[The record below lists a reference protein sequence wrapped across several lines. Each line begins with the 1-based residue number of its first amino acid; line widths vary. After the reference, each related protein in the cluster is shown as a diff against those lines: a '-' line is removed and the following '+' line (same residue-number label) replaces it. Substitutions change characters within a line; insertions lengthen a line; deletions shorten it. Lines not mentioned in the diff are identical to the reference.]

1 LRNPKVASR
10 STQLKAEVF
19 VTEDVCQSRAKL
31 ATRLAFVAAGFG
43 VACWAPLVPFAK
55 TRCHLGDGT
64 MGLVLLLL
72 GAGSIVAMPLA
83 ANLSARFSSKPI
95 VLSGGVGLAVILPLL
110 SIVSSPIPLGV
121 ALFVFGASLASLDIA
136 MNLHAVEVERGCEKP
151 LMSGFHA
158 LFSIGGF
165 LGSGIVTALLSQGI
179 APISSTILSSTI
191 LVSLILVALP
201 RMLSNRER
209 TKQPVFAIP
218 RGVVLVIAIFAAIS
232 FLVEGALLDWSAILL
247 VGEHFVSAAHG
258 GLGYMLFSIAM
269 TISRFAGDGIVAR
282 FGNRFV
288 LILGG
293 VIALIGLCGLLL
305 APVAWIGLVSFV
317 FVGFGA
323 ANIVPILFRLAG
335 TQHTMPKALAVAAL
349 ATAGYGGMLTGP
361 AVIGFLSKGIG
372 LHNAFWFLAALMA
385 CVPIFGKYVTVK
397 PSLHEVVG
405 QSL

>member
-1 LRNPKVASR
+1 
-10 STQLKAEVF
+10 
-19 VTEDVCQSRAKL
+19 VTEDVHQSRAKL

-55 TRCHLGDGT
+55 NRCHLGDGT

-95 VLSGGVGLAVILPLL
+95 VLLGGIGLAVILPLL
-110 SIVSSPIPLGV
+110 SIVSSPIALGI
-121 ALFVFGASLASLDIA
+121 ALFAFGAFLGSLDVA
-136 MNLHAVEVERGCEKP
+136 MNLHAVDVERASEKP

-165 LGSGIVTALLSQGI
+165 LGSGIVTALLSRGI
-179 APISSTILSSTI
+179 APSSSTILCSTI
-191 LVSLILVALP
+191 VVSLVLVAVP
-201 RMLSNRER
+201 RMLSNSER
-209 TKQPVFAIP
+209 TKQPLFAIP

-232 FLVEGALLDWSAILL
+232 FLVEGALLDWSALLL
-247 VGEHFVSAAHG
+247 VGEHLVSVAHG

-269 TISRFAGDGIVAR
+269 TLGRFVGDDVVAR
-282 FGNRFV
+282 FGNRIV
-288 LILGG
+288 LTIGG
-293 VIALIGLCGLLL
+293 VTAVLGLCCLLL
-305 APVAWIGLVSFV
+305 APVAWIALVSFV

-335 TQHTMPKALAVAAL
+335 AQHTMPKGLAVAAL
-349 ATAGYGGMLTGP
+349 TTAGYAGMLTGP

-372 LHNAFWFLAALMA
+372 LHNAFWFLAALLA
-385 CVPIFGKYVTVK
+385 CVPIFGRYLTVEN
-397 PSLHEVVG
+397 PH
-405 QSL
+405 